1 MLTASTLCF
10 SGTTCRP
17 RVSLVPVGDA
27 RVVSKL
33 PSGNF
38 EVTPAFILWALD
50 LKDEIRTLELKVK
63 LLEERLDQ
71 VIK

>member
-1 MLTASTLCF
+1 LLLSTLCF
-10 SGTTCRP
+10 SATTCRA
-17 RVSLVPVGDA
+17 RVSLIPVGDA
-27 RVVSKL
+27 RVVGRL

-50 LKDEIRTLELKVK
+50 LKDKIRGLELKVK
-63 LLEERLDQ
+63 LLEERLDR